1 MELEIRLPT
10 VNLRDAVSHA
20 FQQPDLSFLTND
32 EGALPLSSEL

>member
-10 VNLRDAVSHA
+10 VNLRDAVSYA
-20 FQQPDLSFLTND
+20 FQQPDLSFLTN